1 MGAKTGSLGQKSCWS
16 GDTTT
21 DSILNGNIYDYTRNL
36 WEIKQRKELRK
47 SGQSVA
53 KSCWSEDATTGGI
66 GTNKKLLVGRRN
78 NGQVKWAV
86 FYLAKYIL
94 PL

>member
-21 DSILNGNIYDYTRNL
+21 DSTLNGNIYDYTRNL

-47 SGQSVA
+47 I
-53 KSCWSEDATTGGI
+53 WSICG
-66 GTNKKLLVGRRN
+66 
-78 NGQVKWAV
+78 
-86 FYLAKYIL
+86 
-94 PL
+94 